1 MLATG
6 RPTFV
11 SLRHAFSTYR
21 NNHVFP
27 DIYRPHRTFE
37 SFDDVQPRRET
48 SQIKLPDIL
57 PNRHG

>member
-1 MLATG
+1 MFATD
-6 RPTFV
+6 RPTFA
-11 SLRHAFSTYR
+11 SLRHALSTYR

-37 SFDDVQPRRET
+37 SSDDVQRRREA